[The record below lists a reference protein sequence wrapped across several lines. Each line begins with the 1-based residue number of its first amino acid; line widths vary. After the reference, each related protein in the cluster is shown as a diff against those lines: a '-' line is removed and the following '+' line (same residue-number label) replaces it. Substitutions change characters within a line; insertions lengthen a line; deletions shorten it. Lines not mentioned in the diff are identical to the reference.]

1 MSCLYLSDYGPPEPG
16 FDPSAHGGRL
26 LAGFEGQSAQ
36 LGRATN
42 LAQLEAMERQLQR
55 GQDIT
60 WCDQGYGWVY
70 GSNVEAFFSVIMI
83 AVILPYAAWRARR
96 WFLER
101 QGAVTA
107 GNSLP
112 QLIATAH
119 HRDPSRSSIQTGR

>member
-1 MSCLYLSDYGPPEPG
+1 VSCLYLSDYGPPEPG
-16 FDPSAHGGRL
+16 FDPSANGGRL

-55 GQDIT
+55 GQNIT

-70 GSNVEAFFSVIMI
+70 GSGVEAFFSVIMI
-83 AVILPYAAWRARR
+83 AAILPYAAWRARR

-101 QGAVTA
+101 RGTVTA
-107 GNSLP
+107 SNPLLE
-112 QLIATAH
+112 LIATG
-119 HRDPSRSSIQTGR
+119 HRRDASRSSIQTGR